1 MSTFDRDDYCF
12 VCGPENP
19 IGLKLSIEKTE
30 KGAQTYYTVKREHQG
45 FKNILHGGITAT
57 LLDEVMVWSAF
68 LHGYPVVTLN
78 LEVNF
83 RKPIYTGQN
92 LTIQGE
98 LKKIGSKRILA
109 ESRVLFDGKIMAT
122 GSAVLL
128 RVDTK

>member
-12 VCGPENP
+12 VCGPQNP
-19 IGLKLSIEKTE
+19 FGLKLSIEKTE
-30 KGAQTYYTVKREHQG
+30 KGARTYYKAQKVHQG

-68 LHGYPVVTLN
+68 LHGYPAVTLT

-83 RKPIYTGQN
+83 RKPIHTGQF
-92 LTIQGE
+92 LTIEGE
-98 LKKIGSKRILA
+98 LKEINKKRVYAVSRILYEGNIVA
-109 ESRVLFDGKIMAT
+109 K

-128 RVDTK
+128 RVNQK

>member
-30 KGAQTYYTVKREHQG
+30 RGARTHYTVKKEHQG
-45 FKNILHGGITAT
+45 FKDILHGGITAT

-83 RKPIYTGQN
+83 RKPIITGQN
-92 LTIQGE
+92 LTIEGE
-98 LKKIGSKRILA
+98 LKEIGSKRILA
-109 ESRVLFDGKIMAT
+109 ESRVLSDGKIMAT